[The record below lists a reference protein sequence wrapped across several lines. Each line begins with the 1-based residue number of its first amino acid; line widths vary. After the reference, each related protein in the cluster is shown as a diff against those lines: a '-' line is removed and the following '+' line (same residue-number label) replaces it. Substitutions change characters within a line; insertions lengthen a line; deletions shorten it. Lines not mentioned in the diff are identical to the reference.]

1 MGLHAID
8 VLIFGATGMV
18 GTEVLHQ
25 CLGCDQIDRVV
36 TIGRHAT
43 GVVHPKLVEIEHQN
57 FLDFGL
63 LEAELSDADICIYCL
78 GVYQNQVPA
87 DTFWEIT
94 VDYLSALIDALEL
107 VNRNL
112 TFCLFSA
119 QGADQTE
126 KSPFRF
132 AKAKGRAEKTLLGS
146 SINQKYV
153 FRPGFIKPGRK
164 SATVGWSGRIAEQF
178 YKLIPVIG
186 IDAAD
191 LSKVMVNIGLNGHE
205 QPIFSNREM
214 RKLAHKFD

>member
-25 CLGCDQIDRVV
+25 CLGRDQIDRVV

-43 GVVHPKLVEIEHQN
+43 GIVHPKLVEIEHQN
-57 FLDFGL
+57 FLDFAL

-94 VDYLSALIDALEL
+94 VDYLSALIDVLES

-119 QGADQTE
+119 QGADPTE

-132 AKAKGRAEKTLLGS
+132 AKAKGRAEKILLDS
-146 SINQKYV
+146 AIHRKYI
-153 FRPGFIKPGRK
+153 FRPGYIKPGRK
-164 SATVGWSGRIAEQF
+164 SATAGWSGWIA
-178 YKLIPVIG
+178 
-186 IDAAD
+186 D
-191 LSKVMVNIGLNGHE
+191 
-205 QPIFSNREM
+205 
-214 RKLAHKFD
+214 

>member
-1 MGLHAID
+1 
-8 VLIFGATGMV
+8 MV
-18 GTEVLHQ
+18 GTEVLHR

-43 GVVHPKLVEIEHQN
+43 GAVHPKLVEIEHQN
-57 FLDFGL
+57 FLDFAL
-63 LEAELSDADICIYCL
+63 LEAELSDADVCIYCL

-87 DTFWEIT
+87 DKFWEIT

-119 QGADQTE
+119 QGADPTE

-178 YKLIPVIG
+178 YKLIPSIG

-191 LSKVMVNIGLNGHE
+191 LSKVMVNIGLSGHE
-205 QPIFSNREM
+205 QSIFSNREM
-214 RKLAHKFD
+214 RNLAHKFD

>member
-1 MGLHAID
+1 MN

-18 GTEVLHQ
+18 GMEVLHQ

-43 GVVHPKLVEIEHQN
+43 GVVLPKLVEIEHQN
-57 FLDFGL
+57 FLDFTQ
-63 LEAELSDADICIYCL
+63 LEAQLSDADVCIYCL

-87 DTFWEIT
+87 DAFWEIT

-107 VNRNL
+107 MNRNL

-119 QGADQTE
+119 QGADPTE

-132 AKAKGRAEKTLLGS
+132 AKAKGRAEKILLGS
-146 SINQKYV
+146 NIHRKYV

-164 SATVGWSGRIAEQF
+164 SPTAGWSGRIAEQF
-178 YKLIPVIG
+178 YKLIPIIG
-186 IDAAD
+186 IDAVD
-191 LSKVMVNIGLNGHE
+191 LAAVMINAGLNGTSTS
-205 QPIFSNREM
+205 ILSNREM
-214 RKLAHKFD
+214 RNLAHSLN

>member
-1 MGLHAID
+1 
-8 VLIFGATGMV
+8 MV

-57 FLDFGL
+57 FLDFAL

-119 QGADQTE
+119 QGADPTE

-132 AKAKGRAEKTLLGS
+132 AKAKGRAEKKLLGS
-146 SINQKYV
+146 SINKKYI
-153 FRPGFIKPGRK
+153 FRPGYIKPGRK
-164 SATVGWSGRIAEQF
+164 IAQAGWTEWVAQQAYRVAPRIG
-178 YKLIPVIG
+178 V
-186 IDAAD
+186 DAAD
-191 LSKVMVNIGLNGHE
+191 LSKVMVNIGLNGYE
-205 QPIFSNREM
+205 QTIFSNREI
-214 RKLAHKFD
+214 RNLAHEID